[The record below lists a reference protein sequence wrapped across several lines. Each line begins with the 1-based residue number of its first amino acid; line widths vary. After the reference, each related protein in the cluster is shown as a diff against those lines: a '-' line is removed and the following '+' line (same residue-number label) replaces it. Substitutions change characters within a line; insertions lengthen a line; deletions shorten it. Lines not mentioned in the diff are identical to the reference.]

1 LSVTRDFEGLTVWQ
15 RAKNL
20 AVEVCKVSSQ
30 CKDWGFR
37 DQIMRSAVSVPSNI
51 AEGAERNGSKEF
63 ILFAGYAKGS
73 LGELRT
79 QIMIGKDL
87 GYFEPSVSEAW
98 ISESR
103 ELSKML
109 HGLIR
114 SLGSAAEAAGQ
125 ST

>member
-1 LSVTRDFEGLTVWQ
+1 MGETSNFEGLAIWQ
-15 RAKNL
+15 RSKQL
-20 AVEVCKVSSQ
+20 AVEVCRASSQ
-30 CKDWGFR
+30 CRDWGFR

-79 QIMIGKDL
+79 QIMIGSDL
-87 GYFEPSVSEAW
+87 GYFETSMSEAW
-98 ISESR
+98 ISETR

-109 HGLIR
+109 HGLIKSLRDSR
-114 SLGSAAEAAGQ
+114 S
-125 ST
+125 

>member
-1 LSVTRDFEGLTVWQ
+1 MGGTDNFERLAVWQ
-15 RAKNL
+15 MSKKL
-20 AVEVCKVSSQ
+20 AVDVCRASSQ

-79 QIMIGKDL
+79 QIMIGSDL
-87 GYFEPSVSEAW
+87 GYFDASMSEAW
-98 ISESR
+98 ISKTR

-109 HGLIR
+109 YGLIR
-114 SLGSAAEAAGQ
+114 SLRSP
-125 ST
+125 TT